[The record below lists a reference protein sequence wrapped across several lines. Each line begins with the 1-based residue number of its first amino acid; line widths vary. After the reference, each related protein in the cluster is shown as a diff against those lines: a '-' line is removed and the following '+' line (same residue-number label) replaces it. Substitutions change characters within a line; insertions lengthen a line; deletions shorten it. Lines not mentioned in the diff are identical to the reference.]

1 MPLDGH
7 STMQPLPTLPDLIAE
22 ARESGH
28 SDEAIA
34 AALEEAARKGGL
46 HCGQSSI
53 RVYAAQ
59 C

>member
-1 MPLDGH
+1 MTTVETRPFIL
-7 STMQPLPTLPDLIAE
+7 
-22 ARESGH
+22 
-28 SDEAIA
+28 A
-34 AALEEAARKGGL
+34 AALEEVARKGGL